1 MLLSLKYNQKP
12 ERITKRG
19 MALKV
24 YNSLS
29 RKVEEFRPLES
40 GKVKMY
46 ACGITVYD
54 EAHIG
59 HASQAVFFDVI
70 RRYLEYKGMNVN
82 YVRNFTDIDDNII
95 NRANETGKKASDI
108 SERFIKETRNDLT
121 LLKVLPAT
129 KEPKVSKHIS
139 EIIQFIDQL
148 CKKEKAYESD
158 GNVYFRVSVFPS
170 YGKLSN
176 RKIDEMIDHE
186 QAVGKESPSDFALW
200 KKSKPN
206 EPSWESPWGPGRPG
220 WHIECSALVRH
231 YIGDTLD
238 IHGGGVDLIFP
249 HHENEIAQSETLT
262 GKPMA
267 HYWIHNGLVMVEN
280 QKMSKSLGNFYTIKQ
295 ALDIHVPDVI
305 RYIILSHHYSSKI
318 DFSLEAFRIGE
329 KRIFYFYKSLSAID
343 DFLKKHSDSADGK
356 SNTGSLGQAFIESM
370 DENFNTAK
378 VIADISI
385 AFSEANSLLGK
396 KKISDKDKL
405 TKLHEFRIDLF
416 KISKVLGI
424 LDEKPKDI
432 ILAIKKRF
440 LDRNN
445 ISESQIEDK
454 IQQRNIAKKDKD
466 YSTADM
472 IRNEL
477 TEKGIKLLDFQDK
490 TDWEIQG
497 E

>member
-1 MLLSLKYNQKP
+1 MTL
-12 ERITKRG
+12 E
-19 MALKV
+19 V
-24 YNSLS
+24 YNTLS
-29 RKVEEFRPLES
+29 RRLEEFRPLES

-70 RRYLEYKGMNVN
+70 RRYLEYKGMDVT
-82 YVRNFTDIDDNII
+82 YVRNFTDIDDKII
-95 NRANETGKKASDI
+95 SRANETGKKAIDI
-108 SERFIKETRNDLT
+108 SEHFIKETRNDLAQ
-121 LLKVLPAT
+121 LKVFPAT
-129 KEPKVSKHIS
+129 IEPKVTGHIS

-148 CKKEKAYESD
+148 CKKGKAYESN
-158 GNVYFRVSVFPS
+158 GNVYFRVNSFPS
-170 YGKLSN
+170 YGNLSN
-176 RKIDEMIDHE
+176 RKVDEMIDQE
-186 QAVGKESPSDFALW
+186 QADGKENPSDFALW
-200 KKSKPN
+200 KKSKLN
-206 EPSWESPWGPGRPG
+206 EPSWESPWEPGRPG

-231 YIGDTLD
+231 YLGETLD

-249 HHENEIAQSETLT
+249 HHENEIAQSEALT
-262 GKPMA
+262 GKAMA

-295 ALDIHVPDVI
+295 ALNIHVPDVI

-329 KRIFYFYKSLSAID
+329 KRIYYFYKSLLAID
-343 DFLKKHSDSADGK
+343 DFLEKHPDSSDSK
-356 SNTGSLGQAFIESM
+356 SLTGSLGQSFIESM
-370 DENFNTAK
+370 DGNFNTAK

-396 KKISDKDKL
+396 KKISDNNKL
-405 TKLHEFRIDLF
+405 TKLREFRIDLI

-424 LDEKPKDI
+424 LDEKPKDLI
-432 ILAIKKRF
+432 QEIKKRF

-445 ISESQIEDK
+445 ISESQIKDK
-454 IQQRNIAKKDKD
+454 IQRRNIAKKEKD
-466 YSTADM
+466 YSSADM

-477 TEKGIKLLDFQDK
+477 TEKGIKLLDFPDK